1 MSTTSELLPLLDDL
15 GSVLYHYTRL
25 EAVVEDILPSG
36 RMKMNPFAKMRDP
49 RESKDLRP
57 QMRADGRG
65 IWTARNMRRFASVLQ
80 KSVDVKKQ
88 VKVLSLT
95 EDDVSVRPNQEE
107 AIFGRGFAHPR
118 LWEQYADNH
127 RGICLCFDRQT
138 LVKRMRSE
146 VKKHGER
153 MWCDPVAYR
162 DGPIRPEAYTF
173 SEREFE
179 KFSDEEVIDRLITAN
194 RHELFFTKVTDWQT
208 EKEFRF
214 VVPSVGTDPLPVYV
228 RDALRVVMLGE
239 LTSEHYTPAI
249 LALLGKE
256 GVAELNIRVLRLRWQ
271 DGSPFLRDPTLIGY
285 S

>member
-1 MSTTSELLPLLDDL
+1 
-15 GSVLYHYTRL
+15 
-25 EAVVEDILPSG
+25 
-36 RMKMNPFAKMRDP
+36 MNPLVKMRDP

-57 QMRADGRG
+57 EMRADGRRV
-65 IWTARNMRRFASVLQ
+65 WTSRNMVRFASVLQ

-95 EDDVSVRPNQEE
+95 EDDVSVRPPEE

-138 LVKRMRSE
+138 LVKRMRRE
-146 VKKHGER
+146 VKKRGER
-153 MWCDPVAYR
+153 LWYGPVAYR
-162 DGPIRPEAYTF
+162 DGPIKPEAYTF
-173 SEREFE
+173 SEREFYDYC
-179 KFSDEEVIDRLITAN
+179 DEEIIDRLITAN
-194 RHELFFTKVTDWQT
+194 RRELFFTKTKDWQT
-208 EKEFRF
+208 ENEFRF
-214 VVPSVGTDPLPVYV
+214 VVPSIGTDPLPVFI
-228 RDALRVVMLGE
+228 RDALRVVLLGE

-256 GVAELNIRVLRLRWQ
+256 GVAELNIRVLRLQWQ
-271 DGSPFLRDPTLIGY
+271 DGAPFLRDPTLIGY